1 MLAAAKLCVEE
12 RCQTPLNFRVR
23 EEEALVN
30 SIPSL
35 PSCSVCRSLVVLKLA
50 AKNERRNE
58 EKHFR
63 QRHRENSPF
72 FSPHFA
78 SKLASHYSP
87 KSVHLKVLLLLL
99 FLLHAVKKNRL
110 SLLDT

>member
-12 RCQTPLNFRVR
+12 RCQTPLNFGVR
-23 EEEALVN
+23 EEEEALVN
-30 SIPSL
+30 SIPS
-35 PSCSVCRSLVVLKLA
+35 CSSTVCRSLVVLKLA
-50 AKNERRNE
+50 AKNERTKKSISE
-58 EKHFR
+58 
-63 QRHRENSPF
+63 HRENSPF

-87 KSVHLKVLLLLL
+87 KSVHLKVL
-99 FLLHAVKKNRL
+99 HAVKKNRL